1 MTRRRFYALPL
12 TALCLALGAGPAFA
26 WNMNGF
32 LRDPGKG
39 DFAVSYNMESYDEF
53 WAGEMETSAPPL
65 GTVTNQSVSTWF
77 ALGLS
82 DQVTVFGSVPW
93 VHTEGD
99 GSAGFSEE
107 GMQDV
112 TIMGAVRLARFG
124 GSLSHTF
131 VGAFGGRAPASSY
144 AANLP
149 VSIGDGTTDGLLRL
163 VYQLQVSSFYL
174 SQQVGY
180 DVRSHDAPN
189 GVPLYTEAGWTFVN
203 RYTLNG
209 WYAKYIAEDGS
220 DIGDPGFTFPGNQE
234 EFDRAGGKLYVRV
247 NDWFGATAG
256 GFTTLA
262 GRNTGK
268 STGWN
273 LGVNASF

>member
-1 MTRRRFYALPL
+1 MTFRHTHAAALA
-12 TALCLALGAGPAFA
+12 ALCLALGAGPAFA

-32 LRDPGKG
+32 LRDRGRG
-39 DFAVSYNMESYDEF
+39 DVAVSYNMESYDEF
-53 WAGEMETSAPPL
+53 WAGETETSAPPL

-77 ALGLS
+77 AFGLL
-82 DQVTVFGSVPW
+82 DQLTLFGSLPW
-93 VHTEGD
+93 VESEGD
-99 GSAGFSEE
+99 GSANLSES
-107 GMQDV
+107 GLQDV
-112 TIMGAVRLARFG
+112 TIMGAFRIARFG
-124 GSLSHTF
+124 GSASHTF
-131 VGAFGGRAPASSY
+131 VGALGGRTPVSDYVADA
-144 AANLP
+144 P
-149 VSIGDGTTDGLLRL
+149 VSIGDGTTDGLLRV

-180 DVRSHDAPN
+180 DLRGDDAPN
-189 GVPLYTEAGWTFVN
+189 GFPLYTEAGWTFAN

-209 WYAKYIAEDGS
+209 WYSKYIAEDGT
-220 DIGDPGFTFPGNQE
+220 DIGDPGFTFPSNKE
-234 EFDRAGGKLYVRV
+234 ELDRIGGKVYARV